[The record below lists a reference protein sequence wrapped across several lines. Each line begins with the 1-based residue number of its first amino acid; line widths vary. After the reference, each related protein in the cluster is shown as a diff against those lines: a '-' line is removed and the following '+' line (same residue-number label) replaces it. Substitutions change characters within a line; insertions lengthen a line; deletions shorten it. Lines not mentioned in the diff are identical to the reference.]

1 MLNHENRMPPHISRM
16 AFYSIPFFVVDSI
29 VCYIY
34 EYYRLSALLALLSVT
49 SVAYWNSPKKMDL
62 IKIADISV
70 ASLTIFTTTFV
81 ETYSFTPTNRYIF
94 WFSSTIITTVFLSN
108 EFWFTFSMI
117 HLEDLIPKLRNLDEK
132 QMLVRWISRTQISSL
147 YIHMFFLHVLPNV
160 TCIYCIINSKRI

>member
-16 AFYSIPFFVVDSI
+16 AFYSIPFFIVDSI

-34 EYYRLSALLALLSVT
+34 EYYRLSALLSLLSVT
-49 SVAYWNSPKKMDL
+49 SFAYWNSPKKMDL
-62 IKIADISV
+62 IKIADMSV
-70 ASLTIFTTTFV
+70 AALTIFTTTFV

-94 WFSSTIITTVFLSN
+94 CFSGTIITTVTLCN

-117 HLEDLIPKLRNLDEK
+117 HLEDIIQKIRKLDEK
-132 QMLVRWISRTQISSL
+132 QMLIRCTSRTQMASL

-160 TCIYCIINSKRI
+160 TCIYCIVTSK